1 MNPANAVERHDHIR
15 RAAWVGLII
24 AAGALFSFHFA
35 CAAPFAA
42 LAAIAAVN
50 MTKRDAIAAV
60 VGVWFVNQ
68 AIGFS
73 VLGYP
78 WDLSTLCWGAAIL
91 VAALLSLVA
100 ATAIATRFR
109 DTFFATLSAAT
120 FFTAFVAY
128 EAAIYVATVPLGGAD
143 AAFAW
148 PVVEQVFMIDLVS
161 LLGLVVLHRAAL
173 AIGLAAP
180 ARRRFATA

>member
-1 MNPANAVERHDHIR
+1 MNRVGAVERHDRIR
-15 RAAWVGLII
+15 RAAWVSLII

-42 LAAIAAVN
+42 LAALAAMN
-50 MTKRDAIAAV
+50 MTKRDAVAAV
-60 VGVWFVNQ
+60 VGVWLVNQ
-68 AIGFS
+68 AIGFA

-78 WDLSTLCWGAAIL
+78 WDVSTLCWGAAIL
-91 VAALLSLVA
+91 VAAFLSLLA

-109 DTFFATLSAAT
+109 GAVLPALSVAT
-120 FFTAFVAY
+120 FLIAFIAY
-128 EAAIYVATVPLGGAD
+128 EAALYGATFALGDAD

-148 PVVEQVFMIDLVS
+148 PVVEQVFAIDLVS
-161 LLGLVVLHRAAL
+161 FLALMVLHRAAL

-180 ARRRFATA
+180 TQRRFAPV

>member
-1 MNPANAVERHDHIR
+1 MNHADAVEHHDRIR
-15 RAAWVGLII
+15 RVAWIGLII
-24 AAGALFSFHFA
+24 VAGALFSFHFA

-50 MTKRDAIAAV
+50 MTKRDAVAAV

-68 AIGFS
+68 AIGFG

-78 WDLSTLCWGAAIL
+78 WDVSTLCWGAAIL
-91 VAALLSLVA
+91 VAALLSLLA
-100 ATAIATRFR
+100 ATAVAARFPNMGSP
-109 DTFFATLSAAT
+109 ALNAAT
-120 FFTAFVAY
+120 FLIAFTAY
-128 EAAIYVATVPLGGAD
+128 EAAIYGATFPLGGAD

-148 PVVEQVFMIDLVS
+148 PVVEQVSTIDLVS
-161 LLGLVVLHRAAL
+161 LLGLMVLHRAAL

-180 ARRRFATA
+180 AQRRFATV

>member
-1 MNPANAVERHDHIR
+1 MNRVGAVERQDRLR
-15 RAAWVGLII
+15 RSAWVGLIV

-42 LAAIAAVN
+42 LAALAAVN
-50 MTKRDAIAAV
+50 MTKRDAVAAV

-68 AIGFS
+68 AIGFA

-78 WDLSTLCWGAAIL
+78 WDVSTLCWGAALL
-91 VAALLSLVA
+91 VSAFLSLVA
-100 ATAIATRFR
+100 AAAIAARFR
-109 DTFFATLSAAT
+109 DAFLPVQSAAT
-120 FFTAFVAY
+120 FLFAFAAY
-128 EAAIYVATVPLGGAD
+128 EAAIYGATLPLGGAD

-148 PVVEQVFMIDLVS
+148 PVVEQVFVIDLTS
-161 LLGLVVLHRAAL
+161 WLGLLILHRAAL

-180 ARRRFATA
+180 AQRSFAPA